1 MSFSVHLYW
10 SISHLLQYLTNLC
23 TLTFFTTTDFQPI
36 RDLTT
41 CSADSCRRSSLDFL
55 LKMDQESG
63 QLLEYEGTLVFILP
77 SYLEQQRGKHFAPWR
92 RSLLAVSTCDTEE
105 GHGGA
110 IGDLRGVLLLHHQA
124 RNPLRHHGASS
135 SPTRESHHCRTT
147 LVVALYAVH
156 LFTAVYWHTSG
167 SARTLLST
175 DVGFRGLAPMPSG
188 GNQLRTKVRATL
200 PP

>member
-1 MSFSVHLYW
+1 M
-10 SISHLLQYLTNLC
+10 
-23 TLTFFTTTDFQPI
+23 
-36 RDLTT
+36 
-41 CSADSCRRSSLDFL
+41 
-55 LKMDQESG
+55 
-63 QLLEYEGTLVFILP
+63 
-77 SYLEQQRGKHFAPWR
+77 
-92 RSLLAVSTCDTEE
+92 STCDTEE
-105 GHGGA
+105 GHVGA
-110 IGDLRGVLLLHHQA
+110 MGDLRRVLLGPHQA

-135 SPTRESHHCRTT
+135 SPLRESHHCRSP

-200 PP
+200 PPSVGQGRAPPPQPPCWVYNISIKRTKWAIFVAKIRVSFKDTIFVHKLWCTLLTS

>member
-1 MSFSVHLYW
+1 MPEVQQRFSAEDRPRRWITAGLW
-10 SISHLLQYLTNLC
+10 
-23 TLTFFTTTDFQPI
+23 
-36 RDLTT
+36 
-41 CSADSCRRSSLDFL
+41 SCRTFL
-55 LKMDQESG
+55 L
-63 QLLEYEGTLVFILP
+63 ILP
-77 SYLEQQRGKHFAPWR
+77 SFLEEQWEKHFAPWR
-92 RSLLAVSTCDTEE
+92 RSLLSMSTCDTEE
-105 GHGGA
+105 GHVGA
-110 IGDLRGVLLLHHQA
+110 MGDLRGVLLGPHQA

-135 SPTRESHHCRTT
+135 SPLRESHHCRTP

-188 GNQLRTKVRATL
+188 GNQLRTKVRPSL

>member
-1 MSFSVHLYW
+1 MPEVQQRFSAEDRPRRWISAGLW
-10 SISHLLQYLTNLC
+10 SYR
-23 TLTFFTTTDFQPI
+23 TF
-36 RDLTT
+36 L
-41 CSADSCRRSSLDFL
+41 
-55 LKMDQESG
+55 
-63 QLLEYEGTLVFILP
+63 FILP
-77 SYLEQQRGKHFAPWR
+77 SFLEQQWEKHFAPRR
-92 RSLLAVSTCDTEE
+92 RSLLALSTCDTEE
-105 GHGGA
+105 GHVGA
-110 IGDLRGVLLLHHQA
+110 MGDLRGVLLGPHHQA

-135 SPTRESHHCRTT
+135 SPLRESHHCRSP

-188 GNQLRTKVRATL
+188 GNQLGTKVRATL

>member
-1 MSFSVHLYW
+1 MPEVQLRFSAEDGPRKW
-10 SISHLLQYLTNLC
+10 A
-23 TLTFFTTTDFQPI
+23 TTGEW
-36 RDLTT
+36 RW
-41 CSADSCRRSSLDFL
+41 R
-55 LKMDQESG
+55 
-63 QLLEYEGTLVFILP
+63 TLVFILP
-77 SYLEQQRGKHFAPWR
+77 SYLEQQWGKYFVPWK
-92 RSLLAVSTCDTEE
+92 RSMLAVSTCDTEE

-135 SPTRESHHCRTT
+135 SPLRESHHCRTT

-188 GNQLRTKVRATL
+188 GNQLRTKVRPSLRRPRPSSTPSASL
-200 PP
+200 LCPKHIHKADKMGNNCGAQS